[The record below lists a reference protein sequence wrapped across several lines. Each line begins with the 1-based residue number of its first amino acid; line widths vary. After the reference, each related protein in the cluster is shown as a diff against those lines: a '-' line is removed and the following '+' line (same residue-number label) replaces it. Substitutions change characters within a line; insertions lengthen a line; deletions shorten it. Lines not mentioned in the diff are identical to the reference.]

1 MITRVIVSAIV
12 LVITNLIVG
21 SISLSLGLLVA
32 VTVSAVAVIGLILLA
47 LLGFCVLLE
56 KLGLVAPGWTDSRL
70 ERLKSWATAKWRELP
85 GWYESEKH
93 RIIEMMVQ
101 RLKGKEAE
109 AQNPGAAWK
118 SIAMGLGFLL
128 GVLLVRQT
136 LHLSMA
142 WSIALVALAS
152 VLFSVVVL
160 AVGYRV
166 TQREDSDQKSVQIVS
181 SPVEAYPAV
190 PSPELMELW
199 ARFVILHRQGR
210 LKDILEADLEGKGA
224 GEGEGPESPGEKA
237 F

>member
-47 LLGFCVLLE
+47 VLGFSVLLE
-56 KLGLVAPGWTDSRL
+56 KLGLVGPGWTDSRL
-70 ERLKSWATAKWRELP
+70 ERLKSWAMAKWRELP

-128 GVLLVRQT
+128 GVLVGQT
-136 LHLSMA
+136 DDAFKHGVVDRFGGLGERSVFRGSADGGLPSQPA
-142 WSIALVALAS
+142 GRSPPKDCGDSIKHC
-152 VLFSVVVL
+152 
-160 AVGYRV
+160 GN
-166 TQREDSDQKSVQIVS
+166 VS
-181 SPVEAYPAV
+181 GSTFPRTHGTVDTICDAPPPRSA
-190 PSPELMELW
+190 
-199 ARFVILHRQGR
+199 
-210 LKDILEADLEGKGA
+210 
-224 GEGEGPESPGEKA
+224 
-237 F
+237 